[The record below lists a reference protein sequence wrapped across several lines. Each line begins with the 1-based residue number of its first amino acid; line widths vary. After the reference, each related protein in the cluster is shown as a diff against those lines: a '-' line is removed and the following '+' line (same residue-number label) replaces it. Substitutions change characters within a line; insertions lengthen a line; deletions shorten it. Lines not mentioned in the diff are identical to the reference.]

1 MIVPPVKPKRQ
12 VRLLEGHAMLKLECD
27 LCHQELKE
35 PGALIFSPPT
45 SEAWIV
51 EKYHVCA
58 DCWPA
63 IVALLKK

>member
-1 MIVPPVKPKRQ
+1 
-12 VRLLEGHAMLKLECD
+12 MLKLECD
-27 LCHQELKE
+27 LCHRELKE

-45 SEAWIV
+45 NEAWIV

-63 IVALLKK
+63 IVALMKSTTTT